1 MDRRV
6 VARANSRAQEAAIFP
21 GRSVRASRGIRLVN
35 FFSLD
40 PRIGR
45 PAAFGDTSFLG
56 RSDDRPIDINASRHA
71 KNASTR
77 LYFFFS
83 GQLHPSFYLFLL
95 LSLPSAQP
103 ACLRCSVQDSR
114 ATSSIDGSLEIYRP
128 VPKTR
133 YCSISYRPPLRL
145 RTVSRARASNVDS
158 RPNQRR
164 AVIRIYARTRFRRR
178 DPWTEIDDDR
188 RFLGIGCRLECRRV
202 ERSRGERR
210 KRRERNRFRG
220 VARSAR
226 NRADSP
232 APTGLI
238 NISNTGGGRN

>member
-83 GQLHPSFYLFLL
+83 GQLHPSFDLFFFSPSLPLSQLVSAVPCRIHERRARSTGASRFIDRFPRLVIVPYRIAL
-95 LSLPSAQP
+95 LS
-103 ACLRCSVQDSR
+103 VF
-114 ATSSIDGSLEIYRP
+114 G
-128 VPKTR
+128 
-133 YCSISYRPPLRL
+133 
-145 RTVSRARASNVDS
+145 
-158 RPNQRR
+158 
-164 AVIRIYARTRFRRR
+164 
-178 DPWTEIDDDR
+178 
-188 RFLGIGCRLECRRV
+188 
-202 ERSRGERR
+202 
-210 KRRERNRFRG
+210 
-220 VARSAR
+220 
-226 NRADSP
+226 
-232 APTGLI
+232 
-238 NISNTGGGRN
+238 